1 MRFRGIAAGAVGVL
15 VVALTA
21 PAAAASVPV
30 SEWVGRQVLPAGDGW
45 AAEGAG
51 TTGGSAATPE
61 NVFHVTNRDQ
71 LAAAVAGADPAIIF
85 VRGTVHG
92 NADAAGAPLS
102 CDQFADPAY
111 SLDAFLAAYD
121 PAVWGRVAPSGPLE
135 EARVRSAANQSAR
148 VRVNVGSNK
157 TIIGLGDARLNGVFL
172 RLDGSS
178 NVIIRNLTHE
188 DSRDCFPVWSP
199 TDGETGNW
207 NAAYDNIWIRNSH
220 HVWVDHNTFTDAD
233 NPDSA
238 QPIHFGRPFQV
249 HDGQVDITNGSNYV
263 TVSWNRFTNHD
274 KTMLIGSTN
283 TPGADVGALK
293 VTLHHNEYDGSVQR
307 APRVRFGQ
315 VDVYNNLYRVP
326 VAEPYEY
333 SWGVGVQSAIYAEN
347 NYVALGAAVAPEAF
361 VFDWGGTVLT
371 EKGTWVRQGRSLP
384 RPASLLA
391 AYNATHDPDLA
402 PDAGWTPSLRAGP
415 VLPAPAAALLVEL
428 CAGARRLAI

>member
-1 MRFRGIAAGAVGVL
+1 MRFRGLAASVAGVL
-15 VVALTA
+15 VIAVAA
-21 PAAAASVPV
+21 PAAAASTPL
-30 SEWVGRQVLPAGDGW
+30 SERLARQVLPAGDGW

-51 TTGGSAATPE
+51 TTGGAAATPE
-61 NVFHVTNRDQ
+61 NVFQVDTRDE
-71 LAAAVAGADPAIIF
+71 LAAAVAGTTPAIVI
-85 VRGTVHG
+85 VRGIING
-92 NADAAGAPLS
+92 NADATGAPLS
-102 CDQFADPAY
+102 CAQFADPAY
-111 SLDAFLAAYD
+111 TLDAFLSTYD

-135 EARVRSAANQSAR
+135 EARARSAANQSAR

-157 TIIGLGDARLNGVFL
+157 TIVGLGNARLNGVFL

-178 NVIIRNLTHE
+178 NVIIRNITHE

-199 TDGETGNW
+199 TDGATGNW
-207 NAAYDNIWIRNSH
+207 NAAYDNIWVRNSN

-238 QPIHFGRPFQV
+238 QPLHFGRPYQV

-263 TVSWNRFTNHD
+263 TVSYNRFTNHD

-293 VTLHHNEYDGSVQR
+293 VTVHHNEFEGSVQR

-326 VAEPYEY
+326 VEDPYEY

-347 NYVALGAAVAPEAF
+347 NYVAFGATVPQDSF

-371 EKGTWVRQGRSLP
+371 EKGTWARSGRSLP
-384 RPASLLA
+384 RPVNLLA
-391 AYNATHDPDLA
+391 EYNATHDPDIA
-402 PDAGWTPSLRAGP
+402 TDAGWTPTLRAGH
-415 VLPAPAAALLVEL
+415 VLPAPAAALVVEL
-428 CAGARRLAI
+428 CAGAGRIR

>member
-1 MRFRGIAAGAVGVL
+1 MLVIA
-15 VVALTA
+15 VAA
-21 PAAAASVPV
+21 PAAAASPPL
-30 SEWVGRQVLPAGDGW
+30 SERLARQVLSAGDGW

-51 TTGGSAATPE
+51 TTGGAAAAPE
-61 NVFHVTNRDQ
+61 NVFQVDTRDE
-71 LAAAVAGADPAIIF
+71 LAAAVAGTAPAIVIVRGTIRGNADPA
-85 VRGTVHG
+85 G
-92 NADAAGAPLS
+92 AAVS
-102 CDQFADPAY
+102 CAQFADPAY
-111 SLDAFLAAYD
+111 TLDAFLSAYD

-135 EARVRSAANQSAR
+135 EARARSAANQSAR

-157 TIIGLGDARLNGVFL
+157 TIVGLGGARLNGVFL

-199 TDGETGNW
+199 TDGATGNW
-207 NAAYDNIWIRNSH
+207 NAAYDNIWVRNSNH
-220 HVWVDHNTFTDAD
+220 IWVDHNTFTDAD

-238 QPIHFGRPFQV
+238 QPLHFGRPYQV

-263 TVSWNRFTNHD
+263 TVSYNRFTNHD

-293 VTLHHNEYDGSVQR
+293 VTVHHNEFEGSVQR

-326 VAEPYEY
+326 VDDPYEY
-333 SWGVGVQSAIYAEN
+333 SFGVGVQSAIYAEN
-347 NYVALGAAVAPEAF
+347 NYVAFGADVPPDSF

-371 EKGTWVRQGRSLP
+371 EKGTWARSGRSLP
-384 RPASLLA
+384 RPVNLLA
-391 AYNATHDPDLA
+391 AYNATHDPDIA
-402 PDAGWTPSLRAGP
+402 PDAGWTPSLRAGH
-415 VLPAPAAALLVEL
+415 VLPAPAAALVVEL
-428 CAGARRLAI
+428 CAGAGRIR